1 MLILIIAIAVIVFS
15 IITCFIAINKY
26 FTVSKK
32 YKKLRQKI
40 DNKYI
45 KNDVKLQNAVYLAQ
59 QWAKQHNDI
68 YEERIFYNLLK
79 ELKGKQ

>member
-59 QWAKQHNDI
+59 QWAK
-68 YEERIFYNLLK
+68 
-79 ELKGKQ
+79 